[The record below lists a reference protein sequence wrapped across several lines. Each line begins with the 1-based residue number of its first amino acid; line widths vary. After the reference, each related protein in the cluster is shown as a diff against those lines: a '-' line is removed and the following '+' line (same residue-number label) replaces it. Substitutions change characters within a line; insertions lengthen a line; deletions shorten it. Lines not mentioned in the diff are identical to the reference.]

1 MASTPLNP
9 TSLKTLAEDSSGHSP
24 EFIRSNLGPL
34 SFLTGIFFI
43 NFLSRVVLA
52 PLLVTMEKE
61 LHLGHQEAGGL
72 FLLMSIGYSLA
83 LLSSGHLSS
92 RIVHQKTIFL
102 SALGLG
108 ICLLTLSVSQS
119 LWSIRLNLFL
129 LGVSAGIYLPSGMVT
144 LTSLI
149 RPQDWGKAISVHELA
164 PNTGFVV
171 APFLAEAF
179 LQWGSWRWLMAL
191 LGIASLLLGAAFLL
205 CGRGGNFFGQ
215 APTTRVVR
223 GLIKEPSFW
232 IIMILFGLGIGASYG
247 IYSMLP
253 LYLVVERGI
262 GRGWA
267 NTLIALSRISG
278 IFISLMAGWFVDRLG
293 VKKTLFI
300 FLLTTGI
307 LTVLLG
313 VVPWSW
319 LVLCIFLQPM
329 VGVCFFPAGFTAISR
344 IGPADSRNV
353 AISLAVP
360 LGFILGGGVVP
371 ALIGLAGERG
381 SFSMGIVGMGIITL
395 AAIPL
400 LRWLRLSEG
409 KR

>member
-1 MASTPLNP
+1 MPSTATNRPGSKPPAGDNP
-9 TSLKTLAEDSSGHSP
+9 RNAP
-24 EFIRSNLGPL
+24 EFIRSNLDSL
-34 SFLTGIFFI
+34 FFLTGIFFI

-52 PLLVTMEKE
+52 PLLVTIEKE
-61 LHLGHQEAGGL
+61 LHLGHKEAGGL
-72 FLLMSIGYSLA
+72 FLLISIGYSLA

-92 RIVHQKTIFL
+92 RIVHQKAIFL

-108 ICLLTLSVSQS
+108 ISLIALSVSQS
-119 LWSIRLNLFL
+119 LWSIRIILFI
-129 LGVSAGIYLPSGMVT
+129 LGISAGIYLPSGIVT

-164 PNTGFVV
+164 PNVSFVM

-179 LQWGSWRWLMAL
+179 LQWGSWRWLMAC
-191 LGIASLLLGAAFLL
+191 LGIASLLLGTAFILF
-205 CGRGGNFFGQ
+205 GRGGKFFGQ
-215 APTTRVVR
+215 APTAGVVR
-223 GLIKEPSFW
+223 GLVKESSFW
-232 IIMILFGLGIGASYG
+232 IIMVLFGLGIGASFG

-267 NTLIALSRISG
+267 NTLIALSRLSG

-293 VKKTLFI
+293 VKKTLFV

-313 VVPWSW
+313 VVPGSW

-344 IGPADSRNV
+344 ISSPDSRNV

-371 ALIGLAGERG
+371 ALIGWAGERS
-381 SFSMGIVGMGIITL
+381 SFSMGIVGIGFITL

-400 LRWLRLSEG
+400 LRGLRLSEG